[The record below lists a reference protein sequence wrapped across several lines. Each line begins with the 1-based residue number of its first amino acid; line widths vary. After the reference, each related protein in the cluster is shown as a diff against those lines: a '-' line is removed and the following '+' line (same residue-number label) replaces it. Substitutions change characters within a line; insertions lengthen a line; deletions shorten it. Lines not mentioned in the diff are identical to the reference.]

1 MAINTDTRQGRIT
14 LRLRQSAKRKI
25 ERAASLEGESVSQF
39 VRTSA
44 LERADRTHHEH
55 GLVTLDPQDF
65 DGFYG
70 ALDKPV
76 TFNKALREALALHD
90 NLVES
95 R

>member
-1 MAINTDTRQGRIT
+1 MGINTDTRQGRIT

-44 LERADRTHHEH
+44 LERADRTLHEH
-55 GLVTLDPQDF
+55 GLVALDPQDF
-65 DGFYG
+65 DAFCK
-70 ALDKPV
+70 ALDRPV
-76 TFNKALREALALHD
+76 AFNKALREALALHD
-90 NLVES
+90 KMVES